1 MADIITN
8 FFLTPVAN
16 RIAATQTK
24 KLAPSLIELGADS
37 LTRNPQREAIARLFS
52 PASSNGLIA
61 RLDSFLTAQTAQNA
75 AKPAANT
82 LKNSLKSTTGLRT
95 ANDTGAQTQQIF
107 TRRET
112 GAELRLKELLKPPAA
127 ATTTPAQNP
136 AEKTPAPPAVPAIT
150 RNAGLRVNEG
160 GSAVLDSSRLRAGDA
175 DTRPQDIVFTVDDS
189 GPRHGQ
195 LELVSKPGEAVTTFT
210 QRDLDIGRI
219 RYVSDGSEFTTDS
232 FNFTVSD
239 GTSAQKGSF
248 AISISP
254 VNDTPAAAVNA
265 GLTVDE
271 GGSAALTTAQLSAAD
286 PDGLADTTVF
296 EITSGPVN
304 GRLEIGGNAVT
315 SFTQA
320 DLQAGRVTYV
330 NDGSENTSDSF
341 SFRINDGSATS
352 AVSNFNINVR
362 PVDDAPVASVNTGLT
377 LDEGGSAA
385 ITSAQLSTSD
395 VDTAPENISY
405 TVTSGPANGRLEFTD
420 NAGIAITSFTQ
431 ADVDAGRL
439 RYVNDGSENTSD
451 SFTFTVADSTT
462 GLPAA
467 TFNINISPVDDAPV
481 QSINLGATLN
491 EGGSVALSS
500 SQLQLS
506 DVDTAPQ
513 DLRYTVT
520 RGPDSGRLEFSDN
533 SGIAI
538 TSFTQSDINAG
549 RVRYVNNGAETTSD
563 SFTFTAS
570 DATTGLPSASFNF
583 TINPVDDAPV
593 LANNTGAALNEGA
606 TATITAAQLRLTD
619 VDTTAQNLSY
629 SVTSGTVNGRLELS
643 TNPGIAVTTFTQAD
657 IDAGRLRYVNNGSEN
672 TTDSFSFTARDGTT
686 TLGTATFNFTV
697 APVNDAPTLVNNG
710 GTVTEGGSSIIGIS
724 NLRATD
730 PDSTSSSLV
739 YTVTTA
745 PTNGRLENT
754 QNAGVAITS
763 FTQDDLAAG
772 RVRFVHDGSETV
784 SASFGFSLSDGQAT
798 LANNTFNF
806 NVTPVND
813 APIQLTNTGT
823 AVTRRTSTIITSSQ
837 LRATDADSANITYTI
852 SRAPGRGRL
861 ELTTNPGVSV
871 TSFTQAD
878 IDAGRVRYV
887 HTSLRT
893 TDDSFRFRVSDGNT
907 TLAVQTFTIDVQ

>member
-24 KLAPSLIELGADS
+24 KLAPSLIELGADA

-52 PASSNGLIA
+52 PASTNSLIA
-61 RLDSFLTAQTAQNA
+61 RLDSFLTAQTPQNNSA
-75 AKPAANT
+75 SN
-82 LKNSLKSTTGLRT
+82 LKNNLKSTTGIRS
-95 ANDTGAQTQQIF
+95 ANDTSNVQAQDVF
-107 TRRET
+107 ARRET
-112 GAELRLKELLKPPAA
+112 GAELRLKELLKPPVTTAGA
-127 ATTTPAQNP
+127 ATETPA
-136 AEKTPAPPAVPAIT
+136 AETPAPPAVPALT
-150 RNAGLRVNEG
+150 RNAGLRVDEG

-175 DTRPQDIVFTVDDS
+175 DTRPQDIVFTVDDD

-195 LELVSKPGEAVTTFT
+195 LELVSKPGEAVTSFT

-232 FNFTVSD
+232 FKFTVSD
-239 GTSAQKGSF
+239 GTSSRTGSF

-254 VNDTPAAAVNA
+254 VNDTPDASVNA
-265 GLTVDE
+265 GLSVDE
-271 GGSAALTTAQLSAAD
+271 GGSAAITTTQLSAVDA
-286 PDGLADTTVF
+286 DGLSDTTVF
-296 EITSGPVN
+296 EVTAGPAN
-304 GRLEIGGNAVT
+304 GRLEINGSAVS

-341 SFRINDGSATS
+341 SFRISDGSAASSVAT
-352 AVSNFNINVR
+352 FNINVR
-362 PVDDAPVASVNTGLT
+362 PVDDAPVAGANTGLT

-385 ITSAQLSTSD
+385 ITSAQLSTGD

-405 TVTSGPANGRLEFTD
+405 TVTSGPASGRLEFTD
-420 NAGIAITSFTQ
+420 NAGTAVTGFTQ

-439 RYVNDGSENTSD
+439 RYVNDGS
-451 SFTFTVADSTT
+451 
-462 GLPAA
+462 
-467 TFNINISPVDDAPV
+467 
-481 QSINLGATLN
+481 
-491 EGGSVALSS
+491 
-500 SQLQLS
+500 
-506 DVDTAPQ
+506 
-513 DLRYTVT
+513 
-520 RGPDSGRLEFSDN
+520 
-533 SGIAI
+533 
-538 TSFTQSDINAG
+538 
-549 RVRYVNNGAETTSD
+549 ETTSD

-570 DATTGLPSASFNF
+570 DATTGLPSASFSF

-593 LANNTGAALNEGA
+593 LANNTGATLNEGA

-619 VDTTAQNLSY
+619 VDTTAQNLSFT
-629 SVTSGTVNGRLELS
+629 VTAAPANGRLELS
-643 TNPGIAVTTFTQAD
+643 TNPGAAVGTFTQAD
-657 IDAGRLRYVNNGSEN
+657 IDAGRLRFVHNGSE
-672 TTDSFSFTARDGTT
+672 TTADSFSFTARDGTT
-686 TLGTATFNFTV
+686 TLGTASFNFSV

-710 GTVTEGGSSIIGIS
+710 GTVSEGGSTIIGIS

-730 PDSTSSSLV
+730 PDSASSSLV

-745 PTNGRLENT
+745 PSNGRLENT
-754 QNAGVAITS
+754 ANAGVAITS

-772 RVRFVHDGSETV
+772 RVRFVHDGSETTG
-784 SASFGFSLSDGQAT
+784 ASFGFQLSDGQAT
-798 LANNTFNF
+798 LANNTFNL

-813 APIQLTNTGT
+813 APIQVNNTGT
-823 AVTRRTSTIITSSQ
+823 AVARRTSTIITSSQ

-852 SRAPGRGRL
+852 SRAPSRGRL

>member
-52 PASSNGLIA
+52 PASTNSLIA
-61 RLDSFLTAQTAQNA
+61 RLDSFLTAQTAQNNSA
-75 AKPAANT
+75 SS
-82 LKNSLKSTTGLRT
+82 LKNNLKSTTGLRT
-95 ANDTGAQTQQIF
+95 ANDTGVQTQQVF

-112 GAELRLKELLKPPAA
+112 GAELRLKELLKPPAP
-127 ATTTPAQNP
+127 ATTTAAQNP
-136 AEKTPAPPAVPAIT
+136 AEETAAPPAVPAIT
-150 RNAGLRVNEG
+150 RNAGLRVDEG
-160 GSAVLDSSRLRAGDA
+160 GSALLDSSRLRAGDA

-239 GTSAQKGSF
+239 GTSERTGSF

-254 VNDTPAAAVNA
+254 VNDTPAVSVNA

-271 GGSAALTTAQLSAAD
+271 GGSATITTAQLSAAD
-286 PDGLADTTVF
+286 PDGFAATTVF

-315 SFTQA
+315 SFTQT

-341 SFRINDGSATS
+341 SFSISDGSAAS
-352 AVSNFNINVR
+352 AVSTFSINVR

-377 LDEGGSAA
+377 LSEGGSAA
-385 ITSAQLSTSD
+385 ITSAQLSTRD

-420 NAGIAITSFTQ
+420 NAGTAITSFTQ

-439 RYVNDGSENTSD
+439 RYVNDGS
-451 SFTFTVADSTT
+451 
-462 GLPAA
+462 
-467 TFNINISPVDDAPV
+467 
-481 QSINLGATLN
+481 
-491 EGGSVALSS
+491 
-500 SQLQLS
+500 
-506 DVDTAPQ
+506 
-513 DLRYTVT
+513 
-520 RGPDSGRLEFSDN
+520 
-533 SGIAI
+533 
-538 TSFTQSDINAG
+538 
-549 RVRYVNNGAETTSD
+549 ETTSD

-593 LANNTGAALNEGA
+593 LANNTGVTLNEGA
-606 TATITAAQLRLTD
+606 TATITSTQLRLTD
-619 VDTTAQNLSY
+619 ADTAAQNLSY

-643 TNPGIAVTTFTQAD
+643 TNPGVAVTTFTQAD
-657 IDAGRLRYVNNGSEN
+657 IDAGRLRFVHNGSE
-672 TTDSFSFTARDGTT
+672 TTSDSFSFTARDGTT

-710 GTVTEGGSSIIGIS
+710 GTVAEGGSSIISIS

-754 QNAGVAITS
+754 QNTGVAITS

-772 RVRFVHDGSETV
+772 RVRFVHDGSETT

-813 APIQLTNTGT
+813 APIQVTNTGT

-852 SRAPGRGRL
+852 SRAPSRGRL